1 MHEKFPWILV
11 EEQQQQDSSLSLSP
25 SDPPLIPL
33 FLCSLPHS
41 LFPTPFMTV
50 EKMPLITGTK
60 NRAQCMEINWG

>member
-11 EEQQQQDSSLSLSP
+11 EEQQDSSLSPSP
-25 SDPPLIPL
+25 SDPLLIPL